1 VGYCGIWDVVLPQ
14 EQFPYFFPV
23 VDWRRIAILPWPA
36 ILPDFTRFLEWP
48 EAGFQKS
55 WAPKWAP
62 LPLEMGRNLGIKGPF
77 FCRKKRVLFCKAFL
91 SGSKTK
97 IGQLLPIAKNIDKN
111 PHVRRMPVDLNSG
124 IPKWYQKGLNHGLSI
139 YIHYNKKKPM
149 SLKTHVV

>member
-1 VGYCGIWDVVLPQ
+1 MSFRLSIGEG
-14 EQFPYFFPV
+14 
-23 VDWRRIAILPWPA
+23 LPWPAMA

-55 WAPKWAP
+55 WAPKWAL

-97 IGQLLPIAKNIDKN
+97 IGQLLPNAKNIDKN
-111 PHVRRMPVDLNSG
+111 PHVRRMSVSKRVEPWS
-124 IPKWYQKGLNHGLSI
+124 IYLSI
-139 YIHYNKKKPM
+139 YINIK
-149 SLKTHVV
+149 SQCL